1 MGARSGRGGLCNRAW
16 KRELFEVIQRV
27 GPRSR
32 GVQGE
37 RRSRGVQGERAS
49 KCIFQD
55 GVEKECSCSFGRE
68 MKTTTRCEYPERK
81 RKGWKVQVPLR
92 RDESG
97 VICSIERRMKV

>member
-27 GPRSR
+27 GP
-32 GVQGE
+32 
-37 RRSRGVQGERAS
+37 RSRGVQGERAS